1 MSKEERTI
9 MAQAVQFRDDD
20 MRRAW
25 DEAIAAEREADR
37 HPERTAERR
46 RRLIR
51 WVEAR
56 DPAAWVA

>member
-1 MSKEERTI
+1 MTRTATI
-9 MAQAVQFRDDD
+9 QFRDAD

-25 DEAIAAEREADR
+25 DEAIAAERQAEQHPDR
-37 HPERTAERR
+37 VAEQR

-56 DPAAWVA
+56 A

>member
-1 MSKEERTI
+1 
-9 MAQAVQFRDDD
+9 MAKTATVEFRDAD

-25 DEAIAAEREADR
+25 EEAIAAERQAEQ
-37 HPERTAERR
+37 HPERIAEQR

-56 DPAAWVA
+56 A

>member
-1 MSKEERTI
+1 MTKTATI
-9 MAQAVQFRDDD
+9 RFRDAD

-25 DEAIAAEREADR
+25 DEAIAAERQAEQ
-37 HPERTAERR
+37 HPERVAEQR

-56 DPAAWVA
+56 A

>member
-1 MSKEERTI
+1 MTKIAS
-9 MAQAVQFRDDD
+9 VQFRDVD

-25 DEAIAAEREADR
+25 QEAIAAEQQDEQ
-37 HPERTAERR
+37 HPERVAERR

-56 DPAAWVA
+56 A

>member
-1 MSKEERTI
+1 MLGTSKGVTMTRT
-9 MAQAVQFRDDD
+9 ATVEFRDAD

-25 DEAIAAEREADR
+25 QEAIAAERQAEQ
-37 HPERTAERR
+37 HPERVAEQR

-56 DPAAWVA
+56 A

>member
-1 MSKEERTI
+1 MTRT
-9 MAQAVQFRDDD
+9 ATVQFRDAD

-25 DEAIAAEREADR
+25 QEAIAAERADEQ
-37 HPERTAERR
+37 HPERVAERR

-56 DPAAWVA
+56 A

>member
-1 MSKEERTI
+1 